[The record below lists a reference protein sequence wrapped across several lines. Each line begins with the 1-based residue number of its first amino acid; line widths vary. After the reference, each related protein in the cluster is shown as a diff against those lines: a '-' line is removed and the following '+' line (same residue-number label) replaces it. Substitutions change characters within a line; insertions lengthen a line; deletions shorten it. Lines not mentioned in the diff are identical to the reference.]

1 MPASKDPEDVNKTN
15 GDEKHFHDFRNEN
28 RTIVTGT
35 MPSTSP
41 TEISHWSGRRV
52 YAAGFVLWLLF
63 VMGMFGFK
71 ALVLFLWLRWVAA
84 GVELSLAQRLAF
96 FGAMLWKQ
104 FWQPLAAICL
114 FFFMLTAHFIGFIAQ
129 RKSL

>member
-1 MPASKDPEDVNKTN
+1 MNIATT
-15 GDEKHFHDFRNEN
+15 R
-28 RTIVTGT
+28 GT
-35 MPSTSP
+35 TSRAMSLP
-41 TEISHWSGRRV
+41 NILTYGRIAAIPV
-52 YAAGFVLWLLF
+52 VVGCIYAQSI
-63 VMGMFGFK
+63 MDSP
-71 ALVLFLWLRWVAA
+71 LWLRWVAA